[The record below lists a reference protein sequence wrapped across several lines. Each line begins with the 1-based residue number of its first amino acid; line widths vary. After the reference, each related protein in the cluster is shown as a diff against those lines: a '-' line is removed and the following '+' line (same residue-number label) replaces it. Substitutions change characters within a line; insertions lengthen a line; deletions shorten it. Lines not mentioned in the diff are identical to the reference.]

1 VERRYLSHSRTA
13 EILRKTASLK
23 SDNRLLLSGG
33 QKRLS
38 RWRPFAILNFRDPK
52 NGIFEKRVQ
61 DFLLVVNNKL
71 PSFFKRKPR
80 FCVRVLGDRQTDR
93 ETSEQDYRVKPPR
106 LNIHLGLDFLLA
118 RYISDSTD
126 LLGLELNIL
135 ILGSSL
141 L

>member
-1 VERRYLSHSRTA
+1 MERRYLSHSRTA

-71 PSFFKRKPR
+71 PSFFKKTAFLCTR
-80 FCVRVLGDRQTDR
+80 FRRQTDR
-93 ETSEQDYRVKPPR
+93 QTEKPVNR
-106 LNIHLGLDFLLA
+106 IIALSRRGLTF
-118 RYISDSTD
+118 TW
-126 LLGLELNIL
+126 GLIFYWRAPCL
-135 ILGSSL
+135 ILLIYSAWS
-141 L
+141 

>member
-1 VERRYLSHSRTA
+1 MAFLKNACRTSYWLST
-13 EILRKTASLK
+13 INCL
-23 SDNRLLLSGG
+23 
-33 QKRLS
+33 
-38 RWRPFAILNFRDPK
+38 
-52 NGIFEKRVQ
+52 V
-61 DFLLVVNNKL
+61 FL
-71 PSFFKRKPR
+71 RKPR

-118 RYISDSTD
+118 RSMSNSTD

-135 ILGSSL
+135 MLGSSL